1 MLYCTFII
9 LTLCQPT
16 SPRSIFDNL
25 PPIIEDVEHKHSN
38 HQAPESHQFLFNQIG
53 KYATDA
59 QYMHIRLP
67 IHLRPLFQ
75 IFAAMNAV
83 LNDTLV
89 SSEGKAMGTILQFVV
104 EQAKIQI
111 GIIENNL
118 KQLEL
123 NMPLAPSPSY
133 HRRKRFLGVITAIGA
148 IFGIAGTAFGV
159 ANTVTLTDIN
169 TKLAEQKQTTDLLV
183 DVQQI
188 HDNHLHQI
196 DDAIKSIR
204 DTLFDMVASHPS
216 RVTSTSATMI
226 VKSQDIYTKV
236 ASAISQAQLNRLSP
250 LIFPNDVLLAVKT
263 HIDTFAKSK
272 QLTSFVH
279 HISDLYQL
287 EASFVYQPINKTFN
301 IILHVP
307 FVKHEYLL
315 ELHQYV
321 PFPLAQDFAS
331 NHSLTPKVGD
341 KDILAFGHMNTFKI
355 ISSTDL
361 AACHKLGQTYFC
373 TGRNVLQTKMET
385 TCLGSIF
392 ARHLSGMKTFCE
404 FELTPRTE
412 TVFELSKNKWQ
423 IFSLNY
429 FTTTK
434 VCAKSI
440 SPVTISYSTVISLE
454 PGCKMLLQSHI
465 LYAEEEEEAGI
476 EPVLFSWKWNVTS
489 VFPEVPLEQ
498 FSTAMQSLHQYG
510 LHTIR
515 ATDII
520 QHLQTQKIAEQIP
533 DFLSGLLKNPFN
545 YSSGILT
552 MASIALAIYFFIR
565 CLRQPVQMANQPTAP
580 PAPVQFIYPQQH
592 MTKM

>member
-1 MLYCTFII
+1 MCY
-9 LTLCQPT
+9 
-16 SPRSIFDNL
+16 
-25 PPIIEDVEHKHSN
+25 
-38 HQAPESHQFLFNQIG
+38 
-53 KYATDA
+53 
-59 QYMHIRLP
+59 
-67 IHLRPLFQ
+67 
-75 IFAAMNAV
+75 
-83 LNDTLV
+83 
-89 SSEGKAMGTILQFVV
+89 LQ
-104 EQAKIQI
+104 
-111 GIIENNL
+111 
-118 KQLEL
+118 
-123 NMPLAPSPSY
+123 S
-133 HRRKRFLGVITAIGA
+133 
-148 IFGIAGTAFGV
+148 
-159 ANTVTLTDIN
+159 
-169 TKLAEQKQTTDLLV
+169 KL
-183 DVQQI
+183 
-188 HDNHLHQI
+188 
-196 DDAIKSIR
+196 
-204 DTLFDMVASHPS
+204 
-216 RVTSTSATMI
+216 TST
-226 VKSQDIYTKV
+226 
-236 ASAISQAQLNRLSP
+236 
-250 LIFPNDVLLAVKT
+250 
-263 HIDTFAKSK
+263 HFAKSK

-552 MASIALAIYFFIR
+552 MASITLAIYFFIR

-592 MTKM
+592 MPKI